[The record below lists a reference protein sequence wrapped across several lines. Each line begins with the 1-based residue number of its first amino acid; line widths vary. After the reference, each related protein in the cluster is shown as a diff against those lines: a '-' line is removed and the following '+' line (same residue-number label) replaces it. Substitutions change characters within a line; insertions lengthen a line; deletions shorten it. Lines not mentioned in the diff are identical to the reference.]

1 VQCQKKKRYGSHY
14 WARARTEKRALS
26 TSFGPH
32 YELPRAWSRHQSHWY
47 CGPPPLVYKNLS
59 VIQWSREDV
68 QDNCKSCRAF
78 DHNER
83 FGSGEENAPIYLCR
97 EQPRY
102 WRTYSGP
109 PKGGL
114 K

>member
-1 VQCQKKKRYGSHY
+1 MSKEKTVRKPLLGARPYGE
-14 WARARTEKRALS
+14 AGAVNQ
-26 TSFGPH
+26 FGPH

>member
-1 VQCQKKKRYGSHY
+1 MSKEKTVRKPLLGARPYGE
-14 WARARTEKRALS
+14 AGAVNQ
-26 TSFGPH
+26 FGPH

-68 QDNCKSCRAF
+68 QDNGKSCRAF